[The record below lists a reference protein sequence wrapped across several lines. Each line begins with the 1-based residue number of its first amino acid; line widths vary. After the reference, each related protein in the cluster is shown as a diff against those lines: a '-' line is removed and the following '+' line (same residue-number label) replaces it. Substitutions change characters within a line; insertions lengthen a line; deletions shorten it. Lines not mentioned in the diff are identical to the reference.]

1 MIHFFMKNIFLV
13 LTILFSVTL
22 TFGQHEHHEFSEPD
36 FMLNENIKKEHPEWA
51 DDITKAEKHLD
62 AFTQKYTAWEKQ
74 EGSRAAEYDYIIP
87 VVFHILHQNGE
98 ENITNK
104 EVHDAMRILNEDF
117 KLENFDTSIT
127 IPAFQNAMGDARI
140 EFRLARKDPN
150 GNPTNGIDRINTS
163 LTNNAGEG
171 SKLNVWPRNTYLN
184 IWIVKSIASGAAGYT
199 FLPSGAHR
207 NPNRDGIILLYNYV
221 ASIRTGTPG
230 RSRALTHEIGHWLN
244 LPHPWGGTN
253 NPGLASNCS
262 DDDGVF
268 DTPNT
273 VGWRSCNLS
282 GTTCG
287 SLDNVQNFMDYSY
300 CSTMFTRGQ
309 VSRMRAAVNTWVAER
324 NALVSQANN
333 LKAGVLDLVAA
344 EFESDKRA
352 ICTNSPVNFK
362 DLSDYGA
369 TSWSWEFEGGTPKTS
384 TLKNP
389 VVSYAFP
396 GTFNVKLTVSNGI
409 VSKTSTY
416 VDYVKANRSVGNYV
430 PVIEDFESTTESNE
444 NLWLA
449 ENEDNDAIY
458 WKKMQGIGASGEN
471 FLGLK
476 NFDNLRGMVE
486 SVVSPA
492 IDLSNIQNP
501 ILTFEVATAE
511 RDRNLSDGL
520 FKMYVSNDCGNTWVT
535 KLATTLDVLSKGKT
549 STTSFTPSSVSDW
562 ELQTINNLGFGDKV
576 ENLLIKF
583 EVENGFGNNVYI
595 DNINIFG
602 TIAGEPFLEFPRN
615 GMDSV
620 STDIYLDW
628 KSVPYV
634 DEYELELSRNANFS
648 TLVTSN
654 TSQYISDDPKGND
667 TRFKAEA
674 LSVNTKYYWR
684 VRSKSGS
691 NNSQWSSVWSFTTSS
706 SGIGHEFLD
715 GQEFVSAIGEA
726 SNIKNVAVILYP
738 NPAKDMLNIRV
749 SNSKNNAKISVVNI
763 FGAEVITTQS
773 NGQNSVTE
781 LDVTDLAAGFYVV
794 NVTVDGQTSSNK
806 VLIQ

>member
-1 MIHFFMKNIFLV
+1 MNI
-13 LTILFSVTL
+13 
-22 TFGQHEHHEFSEPD
+22 HEFSEPD
-36 FMLNENIKKEHPEWA
+36 FMLNENIKKRTPPSGQTTW
-51 DDITKAEKHLD
+51 TKAEKHLD

-352 ICTNSPVNFK
+352 ICTNSP
-362 DLSDYGA
+362 
-369 TSWSWEFEGGTPKTS
+369 
-384 TLKNP
+384 
-389 VVSYAFP
+389 
-396 GTFNVKLTVSNGI
+396 
-409 VSKTSTY
+409 
-416 VDYVKANRSVGNYV
+416 
-430 PVIEDFESTTESNE
+430 
-444 NLWLA
+444 
-449 ENEDNDAIY
+449 
-458 WKKMQGIGASGEN
+458 
-471 FLGLK
+471 
-476 NFDNLRGMVE
+476 
-486 SVVSPA
+486 
-492 IDLSNIQNP
+492 
-501 ILTFEVATAE
+501 
-511 RDRNLSDGL
+511 
-520 FKMYVSNDCGNTWVT
+520 C
-535 KLATTLDVLSKGKT
+535 
-549 STTSFTPSSVSDW
+549 
-562 ELQTINNLGFGDKV
+562 
-576 ENLLIKF
+576 
-583 EVENGFGNNVYI
+583 
-595 DNINIFG
+595 
-602 TIAGEPFLEFPRN
+602 
-615 GMDSV
+615 
-620 STDIYLDW
+620 
-628 KSVPYV
+628 
-634 DEYELELSRNANFS
+634 
-648 TLVTSN
+648 
-654 TSQYISDDPKGND
+654 
-667 TRFKAEA
+667 
-674 LSVNTKYYWR
+674 
-684 VRSKSGS
+684 
-691 NNSQWSSVWSFTTSS
+691 
-706 SGIGHEFLD
+706 
-715 GQEFVSAIGEA
+715 
-726 SNIKNVAVILYP
+726 
-738 NPAKDMLNIRV
+738 
-749 SNSKNNAKISVVNI
+749 
-763 FGAEVITTQS
+763 
-773 NGQNSVTE
+773 
-781 LDVTDLAAGFYVV
+781 
-794 NVTVDGQTSSNK
+794 
-806 VLIQ
+806 